1 VDVCL
6 GTAEPWMVPQDN
18 TCLCAPRPS
27 ASCLCAPL
35 PLGLMPLRSPPL
47 GLINGPLGLINLNFR
62 GCRDWLGR
70 RSVTP
75 NSAYTPAFGGSASR

>member
-1 VDVCL
+1 MPL
-6 GTAEPWMVPQDN
+6 
-18 TCLCAPRPS
+18 RS
-27 ASCLCAPL
+27 L